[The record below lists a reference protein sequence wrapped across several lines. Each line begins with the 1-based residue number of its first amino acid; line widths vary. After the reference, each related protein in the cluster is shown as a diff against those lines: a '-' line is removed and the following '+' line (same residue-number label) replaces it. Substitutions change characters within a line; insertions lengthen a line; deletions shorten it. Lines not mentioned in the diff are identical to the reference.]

1 MSLTS
6 KQAAFVAAYLVDSNG
21 KKAAI
26 KAGYS
31 ASGAEV
37 AASRLLRHPK
47 VAAAL
52 KKAKADAAAT
62 AKSARPEPPAPKFN
76 LATALQHKD
85 PRAFLLAAMNDVDL
99 EPKLR
104 VDAAKALM
112 PFEFAKK
119 GEAGKKEQA
128 QENAKK
134 VASRFAPAAPP
145 KLVAAGGKKV

>member
-1 MSLTS
+1 MSLTA
-6 KQAAFVAAYLVDSNG
+6 KQTAFVAAYLIDSNG

-31 ASGAEV
+31 SAGAEV

-52 KKAKADAAAT
+52 KKAKAEASTSPKAVKPA
-62 AKSARPEPPAPKFN
+62 PPAPKFD
-76 LATALQHKD
+76 LASALQHKD
-85 PRAFLLAAMNDVDL
+85 PRAFLLAAMNDIDL

-119 GEAGKKEQA
+119 GETGKKEQA

-134 VASRFAPAAPP
+134 VSSRFAAAAPP

>member
-1 MSLTS
+1 MSLTV

-31 ASGAEV
+31 KAGAEV

-47 VAAAL
+47 VAEAL
-52 KKAKADAAAT
+52 KKAKTRAA
-62 AKSARPEPPAPKFN
+62 SPAPAPSAAVAPEKVFS
-76 LATALQHKD
+76 LSDAIQHKD
-85 PRAFLLAAMNDVDL
+85 PRAFLLAAMNDLDL

-112 PFEFAKK
+112 PFEFPKK
-119 GEAGKKEQA
+119 GEGGKKDDAAGRQKA
-128 QENAKK
+128 AAGGQFGVRKGPRL
-134 VASRFAPAAPP
+134 VASR
-145 KLVAAGGKKV
+145 

>member
-1 MSLTS
+1 MSLTA

-31 ASGAEV
+31 KAGAEV

-47 VAAAL
+47 VAEAL
-52 KKAKADAAAT
+52 KKAKAQASAPASAAKAV
-62 AKSARPEPPAPKFN
+62 AELPAFN
-76 LATALQHKD
+76 LASVMLHKD
-85 PRAFLLAAMNDVDL
+85 PRAFLLAAMNDVEL

-119 GEAGKKEQA
+119 GE
-128 QENAKK
+128 
-134 VASRFAPAAPP
+134 
-145 KLVAAGGKKV
+145 GGKKDEAATRQKAASAGRFGVRQGPRLVASK